1 MTHTLTHAL
10 RDTLARWCRQGRSDN
25 GETTIDDAGKR
36 VLYEFDREI
45 IAADAVLTVPW
56 APLATRAEL
65 VATCQYLRLV
75 SSWPNPAPWPREPGD
90 GVRADLLEPGGFASR
105 IEGVNRPHFAF
116 AINRVENELEDWL
129 LCVSDGTVSPHELQ
143 KGETMLDHVALI
155 CGQGRRVFECDI
167 DNNGLGYSFDSEIAS
182 NPPDSAGL
190 WILHGRYYYAR
201 YGEDAEPE
209 FEGEWRPA
217 TREDLAI
224 LGVDEWEWLTVYDT
238 YDPARTRAVTMAI
251 HAPGCPVHEH
261 AKTLV
266 IGDTAAMDYDEVAAL
281 ATDMQ
286 HRLVGLCEPG
296 ECQCAQ
302 YAAHPTDADAAEF
315 RRDASH
321 VEDTAPTG
329 EL

>member
-1 MTHTLTHAL
+1 MSHTLAHAL

-36 VLYEFDREI
+36 VLYEFDNVI
-45 IAADAVLTVPW
+45 IAADAVLSLPW
-56 APLATRAEL
+56 VPLAERAEL
-65 VATCQYLRLV
+65 VATCHYLRLV
-75 SSWPNPAPWPREPGD
+75 SSWPNAAMWVDRAP
-90 GVRADLLEPGGFASR
+90 ADLLEPGGFTPKIA
-105 IEGVNRPHFAF
+105 GVNRPHFAF
-116 AINRVENELEDWL
+116 AIHRVEHELEDWL
-129 LCVSDGTVSPHELQ
+129 LAVSDGTRSPHELH
-143 KGETMLDHVALI
+143 KGESMSDRVAVI

-224 LGVDEWEWLTVYDT
+224 LGVDEWEWMTAYELH
-238 YDPARTRAVTMAI
+238 DPEQIRVVTMAM
-251 HAPGCPVHEH
+251 HAPGCPVHEQ
-261 AKTLV
+261 ARAFA
-266 IGDTAAMDYDEVAAL
+266 DTAAMADEDIVRASENMRA
-281 ATDMQ
+281 Q
-286 HRLVGLCEPG
+286 LVGLREPG

-302 YAAHPTDADAAEF
+302 YAAHTPV
-315 RRDASH
+315 S
-321 VEDTAPTG
+321 V
-329 EL
+329 